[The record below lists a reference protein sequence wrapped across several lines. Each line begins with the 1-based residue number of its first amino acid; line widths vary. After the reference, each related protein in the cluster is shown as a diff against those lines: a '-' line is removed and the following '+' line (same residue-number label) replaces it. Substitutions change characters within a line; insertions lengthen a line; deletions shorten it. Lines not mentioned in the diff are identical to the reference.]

1 MRKLSR
7 NFSLPPIKIN
17 NNSTQVDIKPFP
29 ISKTTNTIVSQNPK
43 EPFRNNLLIYIKF
56 LPFNDDEN
64 HASLNEFI
72 NIKDNKNISLIHPD
86 SKKIF
91 NYNFDCVFDKN
102 VDENTFF
109 EKGIKNLIDDFIG
122 GKNICIYNYNS
133 GKTSI
138 LEIMPLILKEIFI
151 KKNLL
156 VDNEYIL
163 KYSLFEINNDNII
176 DSLKSQK
183 EKNKY
188 LGLRKDKEKGII
200 IEGITEIIINDNS
213 NILKI
218 LEKGN
223 KNINENKYN
232 SSIIFQISLEN
243 KSKFN
248 NNFNKL
254 LLIDSPLVNYLIKKN
269 NNILTPEEINDIYNS
284 NLNEIK
290 PTQIKNPKLFVFLKN
305 SLLNN
310 SKIIIIANMSSS
322 IKNLEETYN
331 NLNYLNK
338 MKNKIKGENNLCEF
352 NQINDLKNKVNQLE
366 EILKDN
372 KEEGNI
378 LIENNKTYRNRNK
391 KNFNPNNTFYYPEN
405 TQQIKKFKT
414 GMNIPIKDNNEID
427 NNNTIKIIT
436 EKEFQ
441 RMISELREVCDN
453 QVLIK
458 QKIISIKREL
468 DKIKIESNKENNG
481 KKLNLENN
489 LNINMDKYKQYS
501 LKIEKIYNELNKKN
515 NITEMQKFLLN
526 LIMKNSSHKIQILD
540 NKYYNLL
547 NMNKIDI
554 QEEYISELEK
564 QIKYRDDIFIKNGIY
579 LNKNKYPNLRELK
592 NLKNDFLIKNKNNL
606 GSTPKFKKLLHSS
619 YKKDKNKDT
628 NYFSIS
634 LGNIKIK
641 NFFMNGNN
649 IIDKI
654 KKNKYKNLS
663 NDKSIYDNL
672 KIPKEKNIYD
682 LFKYNSDM
690 IKKKIIS
697 CKKGNDMVYSDI
709 TYEPNHLYKNQ
720 NIIKKELSKRNI
732 KRKILLDKPNF
743 ANKSIN

>member
-29 ISKTTNTIVSQNPK
+29 ISKTTNTIISQNPK
-43 EPFRNNLLIYIKF
+43 APFRNNLLIYIKF
-56 LPFNDDEN
+56 LPFNDDEK
-64 HASLNEFI
+64 HSSLNEFI

-86 SKKIF
+86 SKKKF

-109 EKGIKNLIDDFIG
+109 EKGIKNLIDDFIA

-163 KYSLFEINNDNII
+163 KYSLFEINNGNII
-176 DSLKSQK
+176 DLLKSQK

-188 LGLRKDKEKGII
+188 LCLRKDKEKGNI
-200 IEGITEIIINDNS
+200 IEGITEIIINDNN

-223 KNINENKYN
+223 KYINENKYN
-232 SSIIFQISLEN
+232 SSIIFQISFEN

-248 NNFNKL
+248 NNYNKL
-254 LLIDSPLVNYLIKKN
+254 LLIDSPLMNYLINEN
-269 NNILTPEEINDIYNS
+269 NNTLTPEEINDIYNS
-284 NLNEIK
+284 NLNGIK

-322 IKNLEETYN
+322 IKNLKETYN

-427 NNNTIKIIT
+427 NNNTIKTIT

-441 RMISELREVCDN
+441 KMISELREACDN

-481 KKLNLENN
+481 KNLNLENN
-489 LNINMDKYKQYS
+489 LNINMDRYKQYS

-579 LNKNKYPNLRELK
+579 LNKNKYPNLKELK

-606 GSTPKFKKLLHSS
+606 GSTPMFKKLLHSS

-697 CKKGNDMVYSDI
+697 CKKGNDMIYSDI

-720 NIIKKELSKRNI
+720 NAIKKELSKRNI
-732 KRKILLDKPNF
+732 KRKILLDKQNF

>member
-29 ISKTTNTIVSQNPK
+29 ISKTTNTIISQNPK
-43 EPFRNNLLIYIKF
+43 DPFRNNLLIYIKF

-91 NYNFDCVFDKN
+91 NYNFDYIFDKN

-163 KYSLFEINNDNII
+163 KYSLFEINNDNIK
-176 DSLKSQK
+176 DLLKFQK

-188 LGLRKDKEKGII
+188 LCLRKDKEKGII
-200 IEGITEIIINDNS
+200 IEGVTEIIINDNN

-223 KNINENKYN
+223 KYINENKYN
-232 SSIIFQISLEN
+232 SSIIFQISFEN

-248 NNFNKL
+248 NNYNKL
-254 LLIDSPLVNYLIKKN
+254 LLIDSPLMNYLINEN
-269 NNILTPEEINDIYNS
+269 NNTLTPEEINDIYNS

-322 IKNLEETYN
+322 IKNLKETYN
-331 NLNYLNK
+331 NLNYFNK

-366 EILKDN
+366 EILKDY

-391 KNFNPNNTFYYPEN
+391 K
-405 TQQIKKFKT
+405 KF
-414 GMNIPIKDNNEID
+414 
-427 NNNTIKIIT
+427 
-436 EKEFQ
+436 Q
-441 RMISELREVCDN
+441 
-453 QVLIK
+453 
-458 QKIISIKREL
+458 
-468 DKIKIESNKENNG
+468 
-481 KKLNLENN
+481 
-489 LNINMDKYKQYS
+489 
-501 LKIEKIYNELNKKN
+501 
-515 NITEMQKFLLN
+515 
-526 LIMKNSSHKIQILD
+526 
-540 NKYYNLL
+540 
-547 NMNKIDI
+547 
-554 QEEYISELEK
+554 
-564 QIKYRDDIFIKNGIY
+564 
-579 LNKNKYPNLRELK
+579 
-592 NLKNDFLIKNKNNL
+592 
-606 GSTPKFKKLLHSS
+606 
-619 YKKDKNKDT
+619 
-628 NYFSIS
+628 
-634 LGNIKIK
+634 
-641 NFFMNGNN
+641 
-649 IIDKI
+649 
-654 KKNKYKNLS
+654 
-663 NDKSIYDNL
+663 
-672 KIPKEKNIYD
+672 
-682 LFKYNSDM
+682 
-690 IKKKIIS
+690 
-697 CKKGNDMVYSDI
+697 
-709 TYEPNHLYKNQ
+709 
-720 NIIKKELSKRNI
+720 SK
-732 KRKILLDKPNF
+732 
-743 ANKSIN
+743 